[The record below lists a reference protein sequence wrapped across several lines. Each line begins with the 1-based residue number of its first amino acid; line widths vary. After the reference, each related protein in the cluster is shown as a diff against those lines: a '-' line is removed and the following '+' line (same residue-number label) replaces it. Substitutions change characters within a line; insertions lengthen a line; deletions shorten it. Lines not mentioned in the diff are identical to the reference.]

1 MKLDCDLEVMI
12 KFKKEQIELYE
23 KLENTTGTDEIKK
36 SGKGFMKYPL
46 NVTKN

>member
-1 MKLDCDLEVMI
+1 MMI

-36 SGKGFMKYPL
+36 IRERLHEISVERDKELVDCPF
-46 NVTKN
+46 VH